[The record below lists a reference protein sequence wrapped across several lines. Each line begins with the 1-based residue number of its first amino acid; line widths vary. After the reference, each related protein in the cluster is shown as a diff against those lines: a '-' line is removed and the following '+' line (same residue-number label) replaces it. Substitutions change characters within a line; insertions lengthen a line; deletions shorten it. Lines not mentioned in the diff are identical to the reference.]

1 MTCVVVADTGMI
13 CVVVADTDMICVVVV
28 AGTGMICVV
37 VADTDMICVVVAD
50 TDMTCVVVA
59 DTDMTC
65 VVVADTDMTC
75 VVVAGTD
82 MICVVVAGTD
92 MICVVVAGT
101 DMICVVVADTDMI
114 CVVVADTDMICVV
127 VADTDMICVVVAD
140 TDMICV
146 VVVADTGMTC
156 VVVADTDM
164 TCVVVVADTDM
175 ICVVVADTD
184 MICVVV
190 ADTDMTGAEMWSTY
204 YQMTVTQL
212 IQESLVKLCME
223 HVPWSD
229 TLEIDGI
236 VCIARGDDSKQLV
249 VKIHQVLDVTSQK
262 ESKHLLGD
270 CDKDESHVDTKM
282 ECSSLSPDDQH
293 IEDTA
298 DALVNDRT
306 IDAIE
311 TPSTDIGGV
320 QSGVQSGRDLV
331 PVAPTTPIWRWR
343 SSSLP
348 CPGVVEPQSE
358 RDVDGTND
366 DDAEPSPLSDQELTC
381 KKCGATFCGVS
392 QLQSHTAKAH
402 SRYMCRHCLNTFS
415 LRCNLRR
422 HERLHAGLKP
432 YSCDVCSKSFA
443 RSTDLKIHLARHA
456 IGTTAS
462 PLTCSRCPK
471 TFTGLSSLRWHM
483 YKTHQQQD
491 SVQQCGVCSQVFF
504 DHVAYQAHCKL
515 HVATTP
521 GDASVGDT
529 VTADES
535 LVDDGDS
542 DGTSCQKT
550 DAAVTAV
557 TVTAACPAMVSILK
571 MNVTQR
577 HGARHDVSTN
587 GSWQLDKLL
596 DQPVLSLPQSLSKS
610 VSQSTSQSVSVFD
623 GRTIPGISHV
633 TVGDTGKR
641 LLTQLLMTA
650 ADARRSKR
658 RKGRPVK
665 HVASPDVICSDRS
678 DSDESDVS
686 VDHPSECRTN
696 GTEKVDTLSR
706 DNSLT
711 LPQVETPLSTS
722 TPTPSNNQDIKPVI
736 CDVQSLTTPSG
747 PQPVDTDVQTKTEVT
762 VSAPD
767 GNTSETDKPS
777 DTSSVERKG
786 YICNRLN
793 CGKVFVGFSK
803 YELHYIEKHD
813 RYPCHFCDNSFTGRN
828 NRIRHEKSH
837 TGGKSYRCKDCARM
851 FSRPDS
857 LREHQFTH
865 TASYR
870 EQKCRICGATYD
882 KKAQLLSHMKKC
894 FRGMRIVD
902 YSTDSVEVR
911 LPKRV
916 KKEDESTL
924 VDSFAT

>member
-1 MTCVVVADTGMI
+1 MLCVVVA
-13 CVVVADTDMICVVVV
+13 CTDMMCVVV
-28 AGTGMICVV
+28 AGTDIICVV
-37 VADTDMICVVVAD
+37 TDADMI
-50 TDMTCVVVA
+50 
-59 DTDMTC
+59 
-65 VVVADTDMTC
+65 C

-82 MICVVVAGTD
+82 MICVVTDTDMICVAVAGTDIIYVVAGTD
-92 MICVVVAGT
+92 MVCVVVAGTDMVCVVTYADMMLVVVVAGTYMMCVVVAGTGMVCVVAGTDMTCVVVAGTNMICVVTDADMMCVVVACTDMMCVVIAGTDMMCVVVAGT
-101 DMICVVVADTDMI
+101 DMICVVVADTDMT
-114 CVVVADTDMICVV
+114 A
-127 VADTDMICVVVAD
+127 
-140 TDMICV
+140 
-146 VVVADTGMTC
+146 
-156 VVVADTDM
+156 
-164 TCVVVVADTDM
+164 
-175 ICVVVADTD
+175 
-184 MICVVV
+184 
-190 ADTDMTGAEMWSTY
+190 AEMWSSY

-262 ESKHLLGD
+262 ESKHLIGD
-270 CDKDESHVDTKM
+270 CDKEESHVDTKV
-282 ECSSLSPDDQH
+282 ECCSSSQDEQH
-293 IEDTA
+293 IEDMA
-298 DALVNDRT
+298 DALVNDST
-306 IDAIE
+306 VDAIE
-311 TPSTDIGGV
+311 TPSTDIGCV
-320 QSGVQSGRDLV
+320 QSGVQSDLV

-348 CPGVVEPQSE
+348 CPGVTEPQSE
-358 RDVDGTND
+358 RDVDGVND
-366 DDAEPSPLSDQELTC
+366 DDVEPSPLSDKELTC
-381 KKCGATFCGVS
+381 KKCGATVHGVS

-443 RSTDLKIHLARHA
+443 RSTDLKIHLARHT
-456 IGTTAS
+456 IGTAAS

-491 SVQQCGVCSQVFF
+491 TVQQCSICSQVFF
-504 DHVAYQAHCKL
+504 DRVAYLAHCKL
-515 HVATTP
+515 HVDSLATTP

-529 VTADES
+529 VTDREVDES
-535 LVDDGDS
+535 MVDDGDS
-542 DGTSCQKT
+542 DGNSCQKT

-571 MNVTQR
+571 MNVTQ
-577 HGARHDVSTN
+577 HGSRHDVSTN

-596 DQPVLSLPQSLSKS
+596 DQPVLSLPQSLSQS

-623 GRTIPGISHV
+623 GRNVPGVSHV

-665 HVASPDVICSDRS
+665 HVALPDVISSDRS
-678 DSDESDVS
+678 DTDVSDVS
-686 VDHPSECRTN
+686 VDHPSQCRTN
-696 GTEKVDTLSR
+696 GAEKVDTVSR
-706 DNSLT
+706 NNSLT
-711 LPQVETPLSTS
+711 LLQLGTPLLAS
-722 TPTPSNNQDIKPVI
+722 TPSNNHDIKPVV
-736 CDVQSLTTPSG
+736 CDVQSLTMPSG
-747 PQPVDTDVQTKTEVT
+747 PQPVDTDVQAKTEVT
-762 VSAPD
+762 ISGPD
-767 GNTSETDKPS
+767 GNTSEPDKPS

-924 VDSFAT
+924 EDSFAT